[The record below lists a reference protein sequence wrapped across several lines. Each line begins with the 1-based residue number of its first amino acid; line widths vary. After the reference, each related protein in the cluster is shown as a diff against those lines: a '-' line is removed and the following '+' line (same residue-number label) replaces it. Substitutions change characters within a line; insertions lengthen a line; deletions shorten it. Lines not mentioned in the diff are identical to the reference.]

1 MPPQTIGTIPRWL
14 VVPHC
19 FLPELRLEPVVS
31 LPSVRL
37 HRLLLVAALLVPAVV
52 FAAAAAWNRAEVLRD
67 NEETITRTTAIL
79 HEHARK
85 VLDTV
90 ELAIGRV
97 EDRTHGMSWEEI
109 AAPETSVFLQ
119 RLKAPL
125 EQAVSIW
132 ITDATGHVRAG
143 SQPWDPNVTIDER
156 EFFQAQRGR
165 DAGTYISTPFEGK
178 ATGRSS
184 FAVSRRRSTADG
196 HFDGIIHVALSPEYF
211 SRFFQEAAPSGPH
224 AAALIREDG
233 SILARSPAQAA
244 YGRLGPDNILMRSF
258 AAQSDGGVLFGIS
271 STDQRDRYYAYRHVG
286 AYPVY
291 VTFSIDAA
299 VVLGHWYRNLAVYG
313 VVAALSA
320 LILWL
325 VSWLALRR
333 AQAEQEALVQL
344 RHESEQRHAAEQR
357 LLQAQKMESIGQLT
371 GGIAHDFNNLLAVI
385 LGNLDL
391 LRKRIKDEDRARR
404 LLEGAIQ
411 GAQRG
416 AALTQR
422 LLAFSRRQDLTP
434 QAVDVPQL
442 VAGMTDLLARA
453 LGPSIEIVTR
463 FPAGLPPVRVDP
475 NQLEMA
481 LLNLAVNARD
491 ATPASGTIT
500 ISAHQEEMADGNGH
514 GLPPGAYVCVSVSDT
529 GMGMDAATL
538 ARAIEPFFTTKG
550 VGKGTGLGLSM
561 IHGLAVQSG
570 GTLTLKSQVGKGTT
584 AEIWLPRG
592 EAVTGAIVSAE
603 QARPEH
609 RTCTVLLVEDDPL
622 VMTGTAATLEDLGH
636 AVMEAASAEA
646 ALRILRE
653 GTSIDLV
660 VTDHAMPGMTGLE
673 LAERIRAE
681 WPTLPILLASGH
693 AELPERSGLSIPR
706 LAKPFRRDELEQ
718 AIASLVTPACEP
730 VNVVPFRK
738 P

>member
-1 MPPQTIGTIPRWL
+1 M
-14 VVPHC
+14 
-19 FLPELRLEPVVS
+19 S
-31 LPSVRL
+31 SVRL
-37 HRLLLVAALLVPAVV
+37 HRLLLVASLLVPAVV
-52 FAAAAAWNRAEVLRD
+52 FIAAAAWNRAEVLRE
-67 NEETITRTTAIL
+67 NEETIIRTAAIL
-79 HEHARK
+79 HEHAGK
-85 VLDTV
+85 VFDTV
-90 ELAIGRV
+90 ELVIGRV
-97 EDRTHGMSWEEI
+97 EDRTHGMSWQEI
-109 AAPETSVFLQ
+109 AAPETSAFLQ

-143 SQPWDPNVTIDER
+143 SQSWDPNVTIDER
-156 EFFQAQRGR
+156 EWFQAQRGR
-165 DAGTYISTPFEGK
+165 DAGTYISAAFQGK

-184 FAVSRRRSTADG
+184 FAVSQRRSTPDG
-196 HFDGIIHVALSPEYF
+196 HFDGIIHVALNPEYF
-211 SRFFQEAAPSGPH
+211 SRFFQEAAPPGPH

-233 SILARSPAQAA
+233 FILARSPTQAA
-244 YGRLGPDNILMRSF
+244 SSRLAPDNVLMRSI
-258 AAQSDGGVLFGIS
+258 AAQPEGGVLSGIS
-271 STDQRDRYYAYRHVG
+271 STDQRERYYAYRHVG

-291 VTFSIDAA
+291 VAFGLDAD
-299 VVLGHWYRNLAVYG
+299 VVLRRWHRNLVVYG
-313 VVAALSA
+313 MVAILSA
-320 LILWL
+320 LTLLL

-333 AQAEQEALVQL
+333 AKAEQQALGQL
-344 RHESEQRHAAEQR
+344 RHEIEQRHAAEQR

-391 LRKRIKDEDRARR
+391 LRKRIKDEDRAKR

-442 VAGMTDLLARA
+442 VAGMTDLLARS
-453 LGPSIEIVTR
+453 LGPSIKIMTR
-463 FPAGLPPVRVDP
+463 FPQNLPPVKVDP

-491 ATPASGTIT
+491 AMPISGTIT
-500 ISAHQEEMADGNGH
+500 ISAHAQEITEGTAQ
-514 GLPPGAYVCVSVSDT
+514 GLSPGAYVCVSVSDT

-570 GTLTLKSQVGKGTT
+570 GTLKLTSKVGKGTT
-584 AEIWLPRG
+584 AEIWLPQG
-592 EAVTGAIVSAE
+592 EAVPATTADDEKSHPA
-603 QARPEH
+603 H

-622 VMTGTAATLEDLGH
+622 VMTATALMLEDLGH
-636 AVMEAASAEA
+636 TVVEASSGEMALKVIREA
-646 ALRILRE
+646 P
-653 GTSIDLV
+653 SIDLV
-660 VTDHAMPGMTGLE
+660 VTDHAMPGMTGLD

-681 WPTLPILLASGH
+681 WRRMPILLASGH
-693 AELPERSGLSIPR
+693 AELPKRAGLAIPR
-706 LAKPFRRDELEQ
+706 LTKPFRRDELEN
-718 AIASLVTPACEP
+718 AIASVVTRGCEP
-730 VNVVPFRK
+730 VNVVPFRRSD
-738 P
+738 

>member
-1 MPPQTIGTIPRWL
+1 MPYRFP
-14 VVPHC
+14 
-19 FLPELRLEPVVS
+19 PELSSESVVS
-31 LPSVRL
+31 MPSVRL

-52 FAAAAAWNRAEVLRD
+52 FAAAAAWNRAEVLHD

-85 VLDTV
+85 VFDTV
-90 ELAIGRV
+90 ELVIGRV
-97 EDRTHGMSWEEI
+97 EDRTYGMSWEEI

-132 ITDATGHVRAG
+132 ISDATGHVRAG
-143 SQPWDPNVTIDER
+143 SQPWDTNVTIDER

-165 DAGTYISTPFEGK
+165 DAGTYISAVFHGK

-184 FAVSRRRSTADG
+184 FAVSRRRSTPDG

-211 SRFFQEAAPSGPH
+211 SRFFREAAPPGPH

-233 SILARSPAQAA
+233 SILARSPAQVA
-244 YGRLGPDNILMRSF
+244 YSRLGPDNILMRSI
-258 AAQSDGGVLFGIS
+258 AAQSDGGVLFGTS
-271 STDQRDRYYAYRHVG
+271 STDQRERYYAYRHVG
-286 AYPVY
+286 TYPVY
-291 VTFSIDAA
+291 VAFGIDAA
-299 VVLGHWYRNLAVYG
+299 VALGHWYRNLVVYG
-313 VVAALSA
+313 AVAALSA

-333 AQAEQEALVQL
+333 AQAEQEALIQL

-391 LRKRIKDEDRARR
+391 LRKRIKDEDRAKR

-434 QAVDVPQL
+434 QTVDVPQL

-463 FPAGLPPVRVDP
+463 FPAGLPPVKVDP

-491 ATPASGTIT
+491 AMPTRGTIT
-500 ISAHQEEMADGNGH
+500 ISARAEEADEGNSQS
-514 GLPPGAYVCVSVSDT
+514 LQPGAYVCVSVSDT
-529 GMGMDAATL
+529 GIGMDAATL

-570 GTLTLKSQVGKGTT
+570 GTLTLTSQVGKGTT
-584 AEIWLPRG
+584 AEIWLPQG
-592 EAVTGAIVSAE
+592 EAIPEAFAGDQ
-603 QARPEH
+603 QAPPEH

-622 VMTGTAATLEDLGH
+622 VMTGTAAMLEDLGH
-636 AVMEAASAEA
+636 TVVETPSAEA
-646 ALRILRE
+646 GLRILRE
-653 GTSIDLV
+653 DTSIDLV

-681 WPTLPILLASGH
+681 WPRMPILLASGH
-693 AELPERSGLSIPR
+693 AELPERTGLGIPR
-706 LAKPFRRDELEQ
+706 LAKPFHRDELEH
-718 AIASLVTPACEP
+718 AIASLVTPACKP
-730 VNVVPFRK
+730 ANVVPFRK
-738 P
+738 L